1 MKKFKGIPNEDLERM
16 SSEEAETCES
26 NKMKHNA
33 FRVCEE
39 VSQRAD
45 GKVAP
50 GGSIKAC
57 VTADKDV
64 LFFWDQ
70 KHLHHYLANKENQSE
85 VSIPGDNYYRK
96 VENFMKDHFIIGEV
110 FSEFLKFSC
119 QETCDFCN
127 KYGWY
132 DETCEQIPCEQIQG
146 EQKPVSHFLITSV
159 KINSNIC
166 MYL

>member
-1 MKKFKGIPNEDLERM
+1 
-16 SSEEAETCES
+16 
-26 NKMKHNA
+26 
-33 FRVCEE
+33 
-39 VSQRAD
+39 
-45 GKVAP
+45 
-50 GGSIKAC
+50 
-57 VTADKDV
+57 
-64 LFFWDQ
+64 
-70 KHLHHYLANKENQSE
+70 
-85 VSIPGDNYYRK
+85 
-96 VENFMKDHFIIGEV
+96 MKDHFIIGEM

-132 DETCEQIPCEQIQG
+132 DETCEQIPCEQIEG